1 MRDPSE
7 IVQELEVTEKGT
19 DLAAQHNQYLLK
31 VSRSANKIEIKRAV
45 ETLFGVGVTAVRT
58 MNYTGKRK
66 RERTAKYGK
75 RADWK
80 RAIVTLK
87 AGDSLD
93 VT

>member
-7 IVQELEVTEKGT
+7 IVREIDVTEKGT
-19 DLAAQHNQYLLK
+19 DLAIRQNKYLLK
-31 VSRSANKIEIKRAV
+31 VSRSANKIEIKHAV
-45 ETLFGVGVTAVRT
+45 EALFGVGVTGVNT
-58 MNYTGKRK
+58 LNYAGKRK

-87 AGDSLD
+87 SGDSLD

>member
-1 MRDPSE
+1 MRDPST
-7 IVQELEVTEKGT
+7 IVQEIQVTEKGT
-19 DLAAQHNQYLLK
+19 DLASRHNQYLLK
-31 VSRSANKIEIKRAV
+31 VSRSANKIEIKNAV
-45 ETLFGVGVTAVRT
+45 ETLFGVGVTGVNT
-58 MNYTGKRK
+58 LNYAGKKK

-87 AGDSLD
+87 AGDTLD